1 MQPPRKRFVA
11 ILTLILVLL
20 SACNYPGRQTTPTQS
35 GAGLLYTAAAQTVAA
50 QLTQVGQPPV
60 TPAGQTPVSPGG
72 ATATTPPL
80 VISSDTPVPS
90 TSIAPSATPIP
101 ASPTPVP
108 CDRVKF
114 VKDVTIPDNTEM
126 DPGEEFVKTWRLQ
139 NDGSC
144 TWTSGYALVFT
155 GGDSMETPAT
165 VPLTGSVP
173 PGGTVDISVSL
184 KAPDTSGTYRGDY
197 KLRNAS
203 NVVFGLGDQNKSF
216 WVQIKV
222 AAATG
227 LLYDFLVKAS
237 AADWTSGTGNNAGA
251 DLAFDGADDNPDG
264 AAKIKD
270 GVKLENGA
278 TSGKILL
285 TFPKHDNN
293 GFITGF
299 YPAYTVQSGDHF
311 RARLGFM
318 IPGGGANTCGAGKVV
333 FQVSYEVGGDVHLLK
348 EWEKACNGSLLPVD
362 IDLSGLK
369 GTSVQFALTVKADGS
384 SQDDW
389 AIWNSPRIE
398 H

>member
-333 FQVSYEVGGDVHLLK
+333 FQVSYEVGGDVRLLK

>member
-1 MQPPRKRFVA
+1 MEQFRKRSIA
-11 ILTLILVLL
+11 ILVLALFLL
-20 SACNYPGRQTTPTQS
+20 SACNYPGQATPTQS
-35 GAGLLYTAAAQTVAA
+35 GVGQLYTAAAQTVAA
-50 QLTQVGQPPV
+50 QLTEVGRPPV
-60 TPAGQTPVSPGG
+60 TPSGQTPVPPEG
-72 ATATTPPL
+72 ATVTTPPL
-80 VISSDTPVPS
+80 VIPSDTSVPP
-90 TSIAPSATPIP
+90 TTVLPSATSIP
-101 ASPTPVP
+101 PSPTPIP
-108 CDRVKF
+108 CDRAKF
-114 VKDVTIPDNTEM
+114 VKDVTVPDNTNM

-144 TWTSGYALVFT
+144 TWTTGYALVFT
-155 GGDSMETPAT
+155 GGDSMETPAA
-165 VPLTGSVP
+165 VPLTSSVP
-173 PGGTVDISVSL
+173 PGQAVDLSITL
-184 KAPDTSGTYRGDY
+184 TAPDTSGTYRGNY

-203 NVVFGLGDQNKSF
+203 NVVFGLGDQNKAF
-216 WVQIKV
+216 WVQIDV

-237 AADWTSGTGNNAGA
+237 GADWTSGTGSNPGS
-251 DLAFDGADDNPDG
+251 DLAFDGADDNSEG

-293 GFITGF
+293 GFVSGV

-318 IPGGGANTCGAGKVV
+318 IPGGGSNTCGSGKVI
-333 FQVSYEVGGDVHLLK
+333 FQVSYEEGGDVHLLK
-348 EWEKACNGSLLPVD
+348 DWEKTCNGNLLPVD

-369 GTSVQFALTVKADGS
+369 GTSVKVVLTVKADGS
-384 SQDDW
+384 FQDDW